1 MRHIGEVVQLQLSFP
16 CNNYVRDALEPFVV
30 RTFCNGVYGATN
42 HVCRVQCFI
51 SMQVAPSAAIIPDGM
66 IVELHEGQGIVD
78 VIPSRDSH
86 RTEKDAVDSVG
97 SVEYRRGAHMQERGV
112 DGAMSYRRWETLIRG
127 NL

>member
-1 MRHIGEVVQLQLSFP
+1 
-16 CNNYVRDALEPFVV
+16 
-30 RTFCNGVYGATN
+30 
-42 HVCRVQCFI
+42 
-51 SMQVAPSAAIIPDGM
+51 MQVAPSAAIIPDGM

-78 VIPSRDSH
+78 VIPSRDFH
-86 RTEKDAVDSVG
+86 RTAKDAVDSGG